1 MKTLRLLNWKLRLA
15 FGSTVCALLIVGAIS
30 YRGLAVSSESVRWV
44 RHTHEVL
51 ENIQDLR
58 VEWESISS
66 GSRGFVLTGEESYFD
81 SYRAAVLR
89 VQQDQAAV
97 RRLTVDNPVQ
107 QRRFPTLEALIA
119 ERVQRAELIAGLRRT
134 RGLAAS
140 AAAMQNGPDVQI
152 MAKFQTL
159 AAEMQGEELRLLA
172 LRDADTRRR
181 SRQVKT
187 DLILGALLGLLIA
200 GGAGWSVRRDSA
212 ALERAEEA
220 LNCSNEELVKAADA
234 AQAMTQLMTHS
245 AEHDAL
251 TGLANRLLLNDRLGQ
266 AIALAERHKGQVAVL
281 FLDLDGFKHI
291 NDSLGHSFGD
301 KLLQAIAARLATC
314 VHAPDTA
321 SRHGGDEFV
330 ILLPEVRR
338 PEDAAA
344 VARRLLEALAETYS
358 IDRHDLQLSSSIG
371 VSIYPDDGL
380 DAETLIQ
387 NADTAMYQ
395 AKENGHDS
403 YQFFRPA
410 MNVRAVERQSIEEQL
425 RRALERNELTLHY
438 QPKIDIETGA
448 ITGAEALI
456 RWTRPVR
463 GPIAPAQ
470 FIPVAEDCGLILPI
484 GDWVLRE
491 ACAQA
496 RAWEDAGLPAITM
509 AVNVSALQFRK
520 PEFLEDVYSVLIE
533 TGLDPKYL
541 ELELTESAL
550 ITRAESTASILTALR
565 GIGVRVSVD
574 DFGTGY
580 SSLSYIRKFPLD
592 SLKIDQ
598 SFIRQITT
606 IPDETTIV
614 RAIISLGQSLDL
626 RVIAEGVETRDQLD
640 FLQAHG
646 CEEAQGYLFS
656 PPVPA
661 EQFAKL
667 LEANRP
673 VEAGAC

>member
-1 MKTLRLLNWKLRLA
+1 
-15 FGSTVCALLIVGAIS
+15 
-30 YRGLAVSSESVRWV
+30 
-44 RHTHEVL
+44 
-51 ENIQDLR
+51 
-58 VEWESISS
+58 VE
-66 GSRGFVLTGEESYFD
+66 
-81 SYRAAVLR
+81 
-89 VQQDQAAV
+89 QDQATV

-107 QRRFPTLEALIA
+107 QRRFPILEALIS
-119 ERVQRAELIAGLRRT
+119 EKVQRAELIIALRRT
-134 RGLAAS
+134 QGLAAA
-140 AAAMQNGPDVQI
+140 AAAMQNGPDLQI
-152 MAKFQTL
+152 TAQFETV
-159 AAEMQGEELRLLA
+159 AAELQDEELRLLV
-172 LRDADTRRR
+172 LRDAETRRR
-181 SRQVKT
+181 SREVKT
-187 DLILGALLGLLIA
+187 ELILGALLELLIA
-200 GGAGWSVRRDSA
+200 CAAAWSVQRDSA
-212 ALERAEEA
+212 ALERAEGA
-220 LNCSNEELVKAADA
+220 LNRSNENLLKSVDA
-234 AQAMTQLMTHS
+234 ARAMTQLMTHS

-251 TGLANRLLLNDRLGQ
+251 TGLPNRILLNDRLGQ
-266 AIALAERHKGQVAVL
+266 AVALAERHGSQIAVL
-281 FLDLDGFKHI
+281 FLDMNGFKHI
-291 NDSLGHSFGD
+291 NDSLGHTFGD
-301 KLLQAIAARLATC
+301 KVLQSIGARLATC
-314 VHAPDTA
+314 VRAPDTV
-321 SRHGGDEFV
+321 SRYGGDEFV
-330 ILLPEVRR
+330 ILLSEVRQ
-338 PEDAAA
+338 PEDAA
-344 VARRLLEALAETYS
+344 VAATRLLEALAEMYS
-358 IDRHDLQLSSSIG
+358 IDQHDLHIGTSIG
-371 VSIYPDDGL
+371 ISIYPDDGL
-380 DAETLIQ
+380 DVETLIK
-387 NADTAMYQ
+387 NADIAMYQ
-395 AKENGHDS
+395 AKENGHQS
-403 YQFFRPA
+403 YQFFRAA

-456 RWTRPVR
+456 RWTHPVR

>member
-410 MNVRAVERQSIEEQL
+410 MNVRAVERQSIEEHL
-425 RRALERNELTLHY
+425 RHALERNELTLHY
-438 QPKIDIETGA
+438 QPKIDLDTGA

-456 RWTRPVR
+456 RWTHPTR
-463 GPIAPAQ
+463 GPISPDQ
-470 FIPVAEDCGLILPI
+470 FIPIAEDCGLILPI
-484 GDWVLRE
+484 GGWVLRE

-496 RAWEDAGLPAITM
+496 RAWEDAGLPVITM
-509 AVNVSALQFRK
+509 AVNISALQFRK
-520 PEFLEDVYSVLIE
+520 SNFLEDVYAALIE

-550 ITRAESTASILTALR
+550 MTRTESTASILSTLR
-565 GIGVRVSVD
+565 GVGVRVAAD

-592 SLKIDQ
+592 ALKIDQ

-614 RAIISLGQSLDL
+614 RAIISMGRSLDL
-626 RVIAEGVETRDQLD
+626 RVIAEGVETQDQLD
-640 FLQAHG
+640 FLRAHG
-646 CEEAQGYLFS
+646 CDEAQGYFFS
-656 PPVPA
+656 RPVPA
-661 EQFAKL
+661 EQFAAL
-667 LEANRP
+667 LRVNGFVQA
-673 VEAGAC
+673 VAC

>member
-15 FGSTVCALLIVGAIS
+15 FGSTICALLIVGAIS

-44 RHTHEVL
+44 RHTHEVI

-58 VEWESISS
+58 LAWEGISS
-66 GSRGFVLTGEESYFD
+66 GSRGFVLTGKQSYFD

-89 VQQDQAAV
+89 VDQDQATL
-97 RRLTVDNPVQ
+97 RRLTVDNPGQ
-107 QRRFPTLEALIA
+107 QRRFPILEALIA
-119 ERVQRAELIAGLRRT
+119 DKVQRAELISGLRRT
-134 RGLAAS
+134 RGLAA
-140 AAAMQNGPDVQI
+140 AAAAIQSGPDVQI
-152 MAKFQTL
+152 TAEFQTV
-159 AAEMQGEELRLLA
+159 ATEMQGEELRLLS
-172 LRDADTRRR
+172 LRDAETRQR
-181 SRQVKT
+181 SRHVKT
-187 DLILGALLGLLIA
+187 DLIFGALLGLLIA
-200 GGAGWSVRRDSA
+200 GAAGWSVQRDSA
-212 ALERAEEA
+212 ALELAERA
-220 LNCSNEELVKAADA
+220 LNRSNEELVKSVDA
-234 AQAMTQLMTHS
+234 ARAMTQLMTHS

-251 TGLANRLLLNDRLGQ
+251 TGLPNRILLNDRLGQ
-266 AIALAERHKGQVAVL
+266 AVALAERHGSQIAVL
-281 FLDLDGFKHI
+281 FLDMNGFKHI

-301 KLLQAIAARLATC
+301 KLLQSIGARLANC
-314 VHAPDTA
+314 VRAPDTV
-321 SRHGGDEFV
+321 SRYGGDEFV
-330 ILLPEVRR
+330 ILLSEVRQ
-338 PEDAAA
+338 PEDAA
-344 VARRLLEALAETYS
+344 VAATRLLQALAETYS
-358 IDRHDLQLSSSIG
+358 IDQHDLHIGTSIG

-380 DAETLIQ
+380 DVETLIK

-395 AKENGHDS
+395 AKENGHQS
-403 YQFFRPA
+403 YQFFRSA

-425 RRALERNELTLHY
+425 RHALERTQLTLHY
-438 QPKIDIETGA
+438 QPKIDIDTGA

-456 RWTRPVR
+456 RWTHPIR
-463 GPIAPAQ
+463 GPVAPAQ
-470 FIPVAEDCGLILPI
+470 FIPIAEDCGLILPI

-520 PEFLEDVYSVLIE
+520 PEFLEDVYSALIE

-550 ITRAESTASILTALR
+550 ITRTESAASILSALR

-592 SLKIDQ
+592 ALKIDQ

-626 RVIAEGVETRDQLD
+626 RVIAEGVETQDQLD
-640 FLQAHG
+640 FLKVHG

-667 LEANRP
+667 LGANSP
-673 VEAGAC
+673 VEVGAY